1 MMDIASMNVSGP
13 EDPNGN
19 MLDTVDETTVWS
31 DGSAGPAPTS
41 ENQQPE
47 DLASQSGSFKP
58 LDFFLIHSNPFQF
71 SHLPSFRPY
80 TPEDQLQDLL
90 SGHQPIAAADGLAS
104 SVCEHPWEED

>member
-19 MLDTVDETTVWS
+19 MLDTVDETTVWA
-31 DGSAGPAPTS
+31 DGSAGPAPTT

-58 LDFFLIHSNPFQF
+58 LAYFLIHSNPFQF

-80 TPEDQLQDLL
+80 SPEEQLQDLL